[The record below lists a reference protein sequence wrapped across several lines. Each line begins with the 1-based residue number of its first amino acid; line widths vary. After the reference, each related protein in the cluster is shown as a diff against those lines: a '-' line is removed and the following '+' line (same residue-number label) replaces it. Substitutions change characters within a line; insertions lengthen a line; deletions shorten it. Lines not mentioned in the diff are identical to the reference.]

1 MTRVELKKATAPLS
15 EYAEKARKNP
25 VIVVRKG
32 KPFAAVVPR
41 RNIDEETLA
50 LGTNRKFLKII
61 KRSRAR
67 VKKQGAV
74 PAAELRRRLGLDK

>member
-15 EYAEKARKNP
+15 EYAEKARKDP
-25 VIVVRKG
+25 VIVLRKG
-32 KPFAAVVPR
+32 KPFAAVVSI
-41 RNIDEETLA
+41 RNVDEETLA

-67 VKKQGAV
+67 VKKEGAV
-74 PAAELRRRLGLDK
+74 PAAELRRRLGLDR

>member
-15 EYAEKARKNP
+15 EYAQKARKDP
-25 VIVVRKG
+25 VIVLRKG
-32 KPFAAVVPR
+32 KPFAAVVPL
-41 RNIDEETLA
+41 RNVDEETVA
-50 LGTNRKFLKII
+50 LGTNRKFLKVI

-67 VKKQGAV
+67 VEKEGAV